1 MEKERTT
8 MQKMTK
14 VVTQNRD
21 LTGCYL
27 AHRLPLLSLQTC
39 LVLFGVTV
47 REEQMKKDLAW
58 GKAGVGDVGRYREGQ
73 RLMRTEIGSIEH

>member
-21 LTGCYL
+21 LTGCYR
-27 AHRLPLLSLQTC
+27 AHCLPLLSLQMC
-39 LVLFGVTV
+39 LVLFDVTV

-58 GKAGVGDVGRYREGQ
+58 GNAGVGDIGHWEGQ
-73 RLMRTEIGSIEH
+73 RLMRTKIGEIEH